1 MHLRIKISRKLWDTQ
16 KNQPAGKAG
25 QNAQMVSDKPEADQ
39 NMNMLAAG
47 KSVNGI
53 RLFRERDVAP
63 W

>member
-16 KNQPAGKAG
+16 KNQPAGKVG
-25 QNAQMVSDKPEADQ
+25 PNSQMVSDKPEADQ